1 MGKFSFQDWGVH
13 KIAKK
18 KKNHGEHFL
27 QSLMLNISSIT
38 ELLHKPS
45 EIQWDITKT
54 LPGKLKGKISW
65 ALSYMI
71 LPLKSQKCEKLLF
84 LGVVWRPG
92 NQCGI
97 PWFFMILWI
106 SEKSSLYLLVRNSF
120 NFKLFFFSLILNKW
134 YHQKKHFTFRLP
146 VIFMQ
151 KRAEKPSTNFTLI
164 FFSMCHC
171 EFFIVMSIY
180 GSNRL

>member
-18 KKNHGEHFL
+18 KKNHGEHFI

-120 NFKLFFFSLILNKW
+120 NFKLFFFHLFWISGTIRKNILHSDCQW
-134 YHQKKHFTFRLP
+134 YSCKKEQKNLP
-146 VIFMQ
+146 Q
-151 KRAEKPSTNFTLI
+151 TS
-164 FFSMCHC
+164 H
-171 EFFIVMSIY
+171 
-180 GSNRL
+180 